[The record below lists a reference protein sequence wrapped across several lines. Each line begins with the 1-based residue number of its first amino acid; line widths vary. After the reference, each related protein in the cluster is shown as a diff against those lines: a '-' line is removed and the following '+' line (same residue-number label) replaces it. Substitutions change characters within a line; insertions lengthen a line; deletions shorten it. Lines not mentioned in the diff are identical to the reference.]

1 MKNKLQMSTT
11 TQNKFLGHKVLK
23 TERKLQGYFMT
34 MLRSS
39 KDPKE
44 KSILR
49 DILLYEEM
57 NEWLLRSMYNI

>member
-1 MKNKLQMSTT
+1 MPNAPE
-11 TQNKFLGHKVLK
+11 NKFLGARVIK

-34 MLRSS
+34 MLKEA
-39 KDPKE
+39 KDPRE

-57 NEWLLRSMYNI
+57 NEWLLRSMYKIA

>member
-1 MKNKLQMSTT
+1 MSTS
-11 TQNKFLGHKVLK
+11 QNKNLGLKVLK
-23 TERKLQGYFMT
+23 TERRLQGYFMT
-34 MLRSS
+34 MLKSS

-57 NEWLLRSMYNI
+57 NEWLLRNMYHL

>member
-1 MKNKLQMSTT
+1 MSTT
-11 TQNKFLGHKVLK
+11 TQNKTLGHRVLK

-34 MLRSS
+34 MLKTSS
-39 KDPKE
+39 DPKE

-57 NEWLLRSMYNI
+57 NEWLLRNMYNI